1 MTWSN
6 FSQPL
11 LSEKQEALDFQD
23 LQGIWHINWKISD
36 RTLYSASYTRVDQVF
51 IVWGLIATTIF
62 TTAQFLPIS
71 WTTQAIFW
79 STLTLVGTISAIAL
93 TWFWVSVERLRWVI
107 YGWTILMLG
116 GLALT
121 DGGIF
126 CGWGE
131 VLLNLCP
138 LWLGLSAVGYL
149 FTGVGVRSRALL
161 LAGSVHLLGI
171 VVLPYVAPWQFLTT
185 GSVMGLSLLLLAQ
198 MQWDMRSPIAY
209 DLLTPEQQ
217 QFNQQQQ
224 QKRQLSNNV

>member
-36 RTLYSASYTRVDQVF
+36 LTLYSGSYTRVDQVF
-51 IVWGLIATTIF
+51 IIWGLIATTIF
-62 TTAQFLPIS
+62 TIAQFLPIS

-79 STLTLVGTISAIAL
+79 TALTLVGTASAIAL

-107 YGWTILMLG
+107 YGWTILMLS

-126 CGWGE
+126 FGWGE

-161 LAGSVHLLGI
+161 LVGSLHLLGI
-171 VVLPYVAPWQFLTT
+171 VFLPYVAPWQFLTT
-185 GSVMGLSLLLLAQ
+185 GGLMGLSLLLLAQ

-209 DLLTPEQQ
+209 DLLTPEQK
-217 QFNQQQQ
+217 QFNQQQH
-224 QKRQLSNNV
+224 QKRQLLDNV